1 MTGSFSL
8 RTALLAAGLG
18 LLAMATPAVQAAG
31 PQRVTRDGQLKF
43 SPVFIDGG
51 RKLVFSAHNQ
61 PKRVSIIQLDLAT
74 RKQSLHYPIGS
85 DSQFD
90 IAFSRDRKVECFAR
104 SGGPRQLSLVIRN
117 RVTNKDVVF
126 DPPGAQRSTVR
137 HLRLL
142 DPRLVPARAGR
153 GTFAAGGGV
162 IRVQV
167 DHGIVFIAANADVG
181 PGLCLEVAGI
191 EPREMSEIFVEWNR
205 GVLDSYL
212 IEITGDILAQVDDE
226 TGKPMVDVIL
236 DTAGQKGTGKWTGIE
251 ALQLGSPTAT
261 ITEAV
266 FARCISALKEERAA
280 AAGQLAGVEGAQRV
294 DRDAFIEDVRQSLYA
309 SKICSYAQGFQL
321 LKMAAAEHDWDL
333 NFGSIALM
341 WRGGCIIRA
350 QFLGDIKAAFDAD
363 PALTNLLL
371 APYFAD
377 AMARRQAAWR
387 RALSAAG
394 SEPVCP

>member
-74 RKQSLHYPIGS
+74 GKQSLHYPIGS

-137 HLRLL
+137 TPRFTPDGKRIVMTMNAPGGQQIVSLNLQGKGRPQPDRLQ
-142 DPRLVPARAGR
+142 RHQR
-153 GTFAAGGGV
+153 
-162 IRVQV
+162 
-167 DHGIVFIAANADVG
+167 
-181 PGLCLEVAGI
+181 
-191 EPREMSEIFVEWNR
+191 
-205 GVLDSYL
+205 
-212 IEITGDILAQVDDE
+212 
-226 TGKPMVDVIL
+226 
-236 DTAGQKGTGKWTGIE
+236 
-251 ALQLGSPTAT
+251 
-261 ITEAV
+261 
-266 FARCISALKEERAA
+266 
-280 AAGQLAGVEGAQRV
+280 LAGH
-294 DRDAFIEDVRQSLYA
+294 L
-309 SKICSYAQGFQL
+309 
-321 LKMAAAEHDWDL
+321 
-333 NFGSIALM
+333 
-341 WRGGCIIRA
+341 
-350 QFLGDIKAAFDAD
+350 
-363 PALTNLLL
+363 
-371 APYFAD
+371 
-377 AMARRQAAWR
+377 ARRQDNRLQLKPQRGTGPLADGCQRRQPAAADPIGSPRHLPVLVTR
-387 RALSAAG
+387 RSADRLHQRPG
-394 SEPVCP
+394 RKPGGLHRRP